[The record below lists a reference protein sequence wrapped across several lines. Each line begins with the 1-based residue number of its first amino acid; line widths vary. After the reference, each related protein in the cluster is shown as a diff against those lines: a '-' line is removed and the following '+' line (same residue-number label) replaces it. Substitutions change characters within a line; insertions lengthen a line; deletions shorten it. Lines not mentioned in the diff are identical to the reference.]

1 MLDLIIAA
9 LATVAA
15 ELYLQRLHARESIK
29 PWVMTPWSMYFRK
42 HAKNSL
48 RMSQHSDTIV
58 YR

>member
-29 PWVMTPWSMYFRK
+29 PWVMTPWSMYFSQTRK
-42 HAKNSL
+42 K
-48 RMSQHSDTIV
+48 
-58 YR
+58 